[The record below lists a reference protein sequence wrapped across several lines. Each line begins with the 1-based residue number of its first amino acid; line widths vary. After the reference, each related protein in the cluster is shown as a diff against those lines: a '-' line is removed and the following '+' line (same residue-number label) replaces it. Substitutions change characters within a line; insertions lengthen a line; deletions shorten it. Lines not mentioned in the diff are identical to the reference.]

1 MCADGFKLLFAL
13 EILYT
18 ITLVAVKLSIL
29 LLYRSIFT
37 GRAFAIVVNVT
48 SAFVIAW
55 GLALILVSIFTCK
68 PIHGFWDITV
78 PSTGISTREF
88 FLGNEIPNICMDVF
102 ILSLP
107 VRKVWQLQMPVR
119 QKFSVSGLFLLGGL

>member
-1 MCADGFKLLFAL
+1 MFAL

-18 ITLVAVKLSIL
+18 ITLVAIKISIL

-37 GRAFAIVVNVT
+37 GRAFAIVVNVA

-55 GLALILVSIFTCK
+55 GLALMLVSIFTCK
-68 PIHGFWDITV
+68 PIHGFWDTTF
-78 PSTGISTREF
+78 PSTCISTREF
-88 FLGNEIPNICMDVF
+88 FLGNAIPNICMDVF
-102 ILSLP
+102 ILSLA

-119 QKFSVSGLFLLGGL
+119 QKLLVSGLFLLGGL